1 MRWRTATLA
10 LLATASVCL
19 SGTAEAAHG
28 HVGVF
33 VGGPGYYYAPGPYY
47 YAPPPYYYPPPVV
60 IQSEPDVYIERAQ
73 MSEAT
78 GAPESSA
85 GTWWYCP
92 ASKSYYPYV
101 KECSSGWQ
109 EVPATPP
116 APNR

>member
-10 LLATASVCL
+10 LAATAAVCL
-19 SGTAEAAHG
+19 AGPAHAARW

-47 YAPPPYYYPPPVV
+47 YAPPPYYYGPPVIV
-60 IQSEPDVYIERAQ
+60 QDEPDVYIERSQMPQQNAQ
-73 MSEAT
+73 
-78 GAPESSA
+78 SSA
-85 GTWWYCP
+85 GTWWYCA

-109 EVPATPP
+109 EVPAAPP
-116 APNR
+116 APKR